1 MPALAANETS
11 SRRVVSLKAAGEERM
26 LEQLDRRV
34 SKMERSIVN
43 ILKLSRELLNLAQDK
58 QPEKKDGS

>member
-1 MPALAANETS
+1 MQ
-11 SRRVVSLKAAGEERM
+11 RVAVRKSGAGEERM

-43 ILKLSRELLNLAQDK
+43 ILKLSRELLALAHEKQADK
-58 QPEKKDGS
+58 RDGS